1 MQNSCRFYVYLFSVS
16 FFSYLTITVTAK
28 PSPTYSSINDIMLNC
43 GSSGI
48 STDPDGREW
57 TGDVGIHSKFVS
69 LEQSNNTF
77 ILSNPHGSSIDHD
90 PYKTARI
97 FHSQFTYTFRVSPGQ
112 KFIRLYFNPSTYHDN
127 FDMSKAFFT
136 VTTGPFTLLSNFSTG
151 SKSLVK
157 EFCVNVLQNQTLN
170 ITFTPSIN
178 TSYAFING
186 IEIVSMPTSLYYS
199 QFGDKGVRLVGH
211 NSQFHIQNNSALE
224 MIYRLNVGGHSISP
238 INDSGKLLR
247 KWLNDTDFFPAS
259 NVNSI
264 SNGAIQINYTSIPP
278 YTAPKEVYQTARTTR
293 TSEDNKRYNLTWRL
307 PVDPGFKYLVR
318 LHFCKIQPE
327 VKQRSN
333 KGFRI
338 SIRNKTVEISAD
350 VITWSGGQGI
360 PVYRDYVVMI
370 PNKKSNVKTPL
381 FIELRPNANSSS
393 GYSDAILNGL
403 ELFKLNNSDA
413 NLAAP
418 NPQVPHPL
426 SASPSPSPLKSPAPQ
441 ALPYKNS
448 KSGTK
453 SVSFIEATVGVI
465 SVIFLL
471 GLTIIWRRMRTK
483 SIKSET
489 PPILQ
494 AVGRRFTLQEI
505 KTATSNFD
513 RDLIIGKGGCGY
525 VLRGYIDHE
534 HTPVAI
540 KVFRPTS
547 SQGFREFQTEVEM
560 LSRLR
565 HPHLVSLI
573 GYCNDERVKIIV
585 YELMAHGALRDHLY
599 KTDNPP
605 LSWKQ
610 RLEICIGAA
619 RGILYLHE
627 GEEHAIIHRD
637 VKTSNILLD
646 QNWVPKVSDF
656 GLSRFGPKGLSH
668 SHVTTEVKG
677 TFGYMDPEYFYTH
690 RLSVKSD
697 VYGFGVVLFEVLC
710 ARQAV
715 DMGLNDE
722 QQSLAYWAHSCFEE
736 GTLDK
741 IIDPHLIDQIS
752 PESLKMYANIA
763 YKCVCEV
770 RDQRPKMVEVL
781 RALEFAKELQEIADD
796 GGHGVMIN
804 EEVPL
809 CLGENQAVSRPRK
822 KGETGQSCPT
832 FWNKSTSN
840 KELLRFL
847 SEKVGLKWVKSPKL
861 GCFFAASEYNALPR
875 IEVQLPDLSRCGP
888 YTTPEKFVTEISKVE
903 EP

>member
-1 MQNSCRFYVYLFSVS
+1 MQNSCRFFVYLFSVS
-16 FFSYLTITVTAK
+16 FFFNYLTITVTAK
-28 PSPTYSSINDIMLNC
+28 PSSINDIMLNC

-77 ILSNPHGSSIDHD
+77 ILSNPDGSSIDHD

-97 FHSQFTYTFRVSPGQ
+97 FHSQFIYTFRVSPGQ

-136 VTTGPFTLLSNFSTG
+136 VTTGPFTLLSNFSIG

-157 EFCVNVLQNQTLN
+157 EFCANVLQNQTLN
-170 ITFTPSIN
+170 ITFTPSTN

-199 QFGDKGVRLVGH
+199 QFGDKGARLVGH

-238 INDSGKLLR
+238 INDSGKLFR
-247 KWLNDTDFFPAS
+247 KWLNDTDFFLAS

-307 PVDPGFKYLVR
+307 PVDSGFKYLVR

-327 VKQRSN
+327 VKQSSN
-333 KGFRI
+333 NGFRI

-370 PNKKSNVKTPL
+370 PNKTSNGKSPL

-418 NPQVPHPL
+418 NPEVPHPP
-426 SASPSPSPLKSPAPQ
+426 SPSPSPSPSPLKSPAPQ
-441 ALPYKNS
+441 PLPFKYS
-448 KSGTK
+448 KGGTK
-453 SVSFIEATVGVI
+453 SVIYIEATVGVI

-494 AVGRRFTLQEI
+494 ALGRRFTLQEI
-505 KTATSNFD
+505 KTATNNFD
-513 RDLIIGKGGCGY
+513 RNLIIGKGGFGY
-525 VLRGYIDHE
+525 VLRGHIDHE

-540 KVFRPTS
+540 KVFGRTS
-547 SQGFREFQTEVEM
+547 RQGFHEFQTEVEM
-560 LSRLR
+560 LSKLR
-565 HPHLVSLI
+565 HPNLVSLI
-573 GYCNDERVKIIV
+573 GYCDDERVMIIV
-585 YELMAHGALRDHLY
+585 YELMAHGALHDHLY
-599 KTDNPP
+599 NTDNPP

-656 GLSRFGPKGLSH
+656 GISRLGPTRLSM
-668 SHVTTEVKG
+668 SHVTTDVKG
-677 TFGYMDPEYFYTH
+677 TFGYMDPEYFWTSH
-690 RLSVKSD
+690 LTVKSD

-710 ARQAV
+710 ARPAV
-715 DMGLNDE
+715 DMGLDYE
-722 QQSLAYWAHSCFEE
+722 QQSLASWASLCFEE
-736 GTLDK
+736 GKLDQ
-741 IIDPHLIDQIS
+741 IIDPHLIDQMS

-763 YKCVCEV
+763 YKCVCED

-796 GGHGVMIN
+796 GGHRVMIN

-809 CLGENQAVSRPRK
+809 CVGENQVVSRPRK
-822 KGETGQSCPT
+822 KGEMGQSCPT
-832 FWNKSTSN
+832 FWNRSTSH

-888 YTTPEKFVTEISKVE
+888 YSTPEKFVIEISKVE
-903 EP
+903 EL